1 MNLREKI
8 EKDITDKVMTKL
20 ASQKKELN
28 LGKVELNYIDDMKGI
43 LKRSEEMHEVIERL
57 SKRTKEDIARLQ
69 KESKEA
75 ESAKIELKDA
85 QEKVAKA
92 TKKREVSM
100 AKLKIDLKNT
110 KYSSTIYSQIKDLK
124 DMLKTTER
132 HNSEFI
138 KQAKDL
144 GLDPKS
150 GPIGKMF
157 EKAFKLGDIF
167 SVGTKSANDL
177 SEARS
182 KAQNIID

>member
-1 MNLREKI
+1 MNLKEKI
-8 EKDITDKVMTKL
+8 EKEITDKVMIKL
-20 ASQKKELN
+20 ASLKVELN
-28 LGKVELNYIDDMKGI
+28 LGRVELNYIDDMKGI

-57 SKRTKEDIARLQ
+57 SKRTKEDIAKLR
-69 KESKEA
+69 KESKEV
-75 ESAKIELKDA
+75 ELAKIELKDA
-85 QEKVAKA
+85 QAKVAKA
-92 TKKREVSM
+92 INKRDGGM
-100 AKLKIDLKNT
+100 TRLKIDVKNT
-110 KYSSTIYSQIKDLK
+110 KYSNTIYSQIKDLK
-124 DMLKTTER
+124 GMLKITER
-132 HNSEFI
+132 QNKQFI

-167 SVGTKSANDL
+167 SVGTKSADDL